1 MSWMKTSTLLL
12 VLVIAVVMITAGCT
26 SNQPA
31 TTTTTT
37 AATPSATAVPTTK
50 VVTTTAAPAQNGTG
64 LANPAS
70 VYCGQVG
77 GKTEIKKDATGAEYG
92 MCTFPN
98 GTSCEEWALYRGEC
112 KPNATVSNVT
122 TKTPAANLSANA
134 TKTVNNTV
142 SNLTADGKTVVNNTT
157 VKK

>member
-37 AATPSATAVPTTK
+37 IATAVPTTK

-77 GKTEIKKDATGAEYG
+77 GKTEIKKDAAGNEYG

-98 GTSCEEWALYRGEC
+98 GTSCDEWALYRGEC

-122 TKTPAANLSANA
+122 TKTPAANLTANV

-142 SNLTADGKTVVNNTT
+142 SNLTADVKTVVNNTT